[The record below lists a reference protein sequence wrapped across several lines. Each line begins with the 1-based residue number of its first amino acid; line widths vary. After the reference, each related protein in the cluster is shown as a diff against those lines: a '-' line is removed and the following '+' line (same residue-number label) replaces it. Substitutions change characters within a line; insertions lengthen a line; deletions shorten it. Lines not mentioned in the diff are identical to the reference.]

1 MCSLDRIS
9 YGPVERVNVHMQL
22 ENSSAVDVAGT
33 TIKVKI
39 AIIPLCI
46 LTDWFQVIRVIKL
59 YGLDKAREEE
69 ELSAH
74 TVYDTL
80 FEIFHTGCPKNSNEK
95 R

>member
-1 MCSLDRIS
+1 M
-9 YGPVERVNVHMQL
+9 
-22 ENSSAVDVAGT
+22 
-33 TIKVKI
+33 
-39 AIIPLCI
+39 
-46 LTDWFQVIRVIKL
+46 IKL

-80 FEIFHTGCPKNSNEK
+80 AESMHAGCPKYSKKN